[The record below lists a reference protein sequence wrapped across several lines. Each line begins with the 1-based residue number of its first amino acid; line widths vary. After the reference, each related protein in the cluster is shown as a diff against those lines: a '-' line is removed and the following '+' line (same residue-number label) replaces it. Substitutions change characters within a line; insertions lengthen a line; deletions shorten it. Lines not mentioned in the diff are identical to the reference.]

1 MLSVGQIVFP
11 RKELGK
17 IRSASFPE
25 LVQSNLSKSLSWL
38 HKAASMSQEFCFL
51 GSGEEECTQKEI
63 SSIAGEGSTKASV
76 CLSPCL
82 PNLISCKQPVPSLTF
97 TQMVRIMLFWQPHA
111 RLPSWWV
118 LDSF

>member
-51 GSGEEECTQKEI
+51 GSEEEECTQKEI
-63 SSIAGEGSTKASV
+63 CSIAGEGGKHQGE
-76 CLSPCL
+76 CL
-82 PNLISCKQPVPSLTF
+82 PFSLSSEPDQLQAAGSFFNLYPDGENYVVLGTSCPSA
-97 TQMVRIMLFWQPHA
+97 MVGP
-111 RLPSWWV
+111 
-118 LDSF
+118 